1 MCPWRQ
7 NVEEII
13 MKTKNLGIVVF
24 LVAIAVTMG
33 SASAAT
39 VNVNS
44 SMSNTA
50 IQNAI
55 TGATAGDTIN
65 FAPGTYTGIHLTVSK
80 ALNLVG
86 NGATLIGSG
95 TSILTISGSGISIN
109 SFNININNT
118 GADGI
123 TGQNVYNCNI
133 QNNNITNG
141 DDGINI
147 FKQYG
152 NLTINNNRITNMND
166 ARDGISLVNC
176 VSQETSTST
185 TITNNVVNGMDY
197 GIFIGGHF
205 RGTISGNTLTNIG
218 TTGMELTIKQGVGN
232 LYANITYNNVTT
244 AGTGMSFGTNTYYLY
259 LHNNIISSTGDSIA
273 KSSDYYVD
281 NPDNI
286 DVDGNTC
293 NNNVADLTSNG

>member
-1 MCPWRQ
+1 
-7 NVEEII
+7 

-39 VNVNS
+39 VNVDS

-50 IQNAI
+50 IQNYI

-152 NLTINNNRITNMND
+152 NLTINNNRVTNMND

-185 TITNNVVNGMDY
+185 TVTNNVIDGMDY

-259 LHNNIISSTGDSIA
+259 LHNNTISSTGDSIA

-281 NPDNI
+281 NDLNI
-286 DVDGNTC
+286 DVGGNTC
-293 NNNVADLTSNG
+293 NNAVADLTTNG